1 MLPVRGGEFWVLITS
16 PVFFLACE
24 ILESFKRQTL
34 DISNYVE
41 TNTVTDKT
49 RFENIKC
56 NFVQI
61 KKILRHFESL

>member
-49 RFENIKC
+49 Y
-56 NFVQI
+56 
-61 KKILRHFESL
+61 SLEAI